1 MKREEYK
8 SVAFEKGQVL
18 LNINEILSYFPRK
31 IASEI
36 NKRINGEKVLQD
48 INLLEEIRFRSSKP
62 VILKFTNKEDILENV
77 ITTQEEILEIVQHI
91 CNNSIYSYQ
100 NQICNGYITLKGGH
114 RVGITGSVV
123 IADGKVT
130 NINYISSLNFR
141 ISKQIIGASSRILKY
156 VLNVE
161 ENSVYNTLIISPP
174 GVGKTTMLRDLI
186 RKISNGMEQINYEG
200 ITVGLVDERGE
211 IAAMYKGIPRNE
223 VGLRTDVLDNI
234 PKWIGMQML
243 IRSMSPKVIVADE
256 IGNEKDIEAINYAV
270 CSGIKGI
277 FTAHGKN
284 IEDIQLNPEINKLI
298 NNHIFERLIFL
309 DENKKGEVSKVYNLN
324 KINAEYILA

>member
-1 MKREEYK
+1 
-8 SVAFEKGQVL
+8 
-18 LNINEILSYFPRK
+18 
-31 IASEI
+31 
-36 NKRINGEKVLQD
+36 
-48 INLLEEIRFRSSKP
+48 
-62 VILKFTNKEDILENV
+62 
-77 ITTQEEILEIVQHI
+77 
-91 CNNSIYSYQ
+91 
-100 NQICNGYITLKGGH
+100 
-114 RVGITGSVV
+114 
-123 IADGKVT
+123 
-130 NINYISSLNFR
+130 
-141 ISKQIIGASSRILKY
+141 
-156 VLNVE
+156 
-161 ENSVYNTLIISPP
+161 
-174 GVGKTTMLRDLI
+174 MLRDLI

-211 IAAMYKGIPRNE
+211 IAAMYKGVPQNE
-223 VGLRTDVLDNI
+223 VGLRTDILDNI
-234 PKWIGMQML
+234 PKWLGMQML